1 MFDLIE
7 NRLAAGAS
15 VAPTILRT
23 ALGAVFVAHAG
34 AKALVFTFPGTEAFF
49 AASGFPAWT
58 VYPVFAAELF
68 GGLALIAGFRTR
80 LVSLLLVPVLIG
92 ALKPHLANGWMFTA
106 AGGGWEYV
114 AFLLLALASQALL
127 GSGAYSVDAKRID
140 EKPGAPTHP
149 HYPSV
154 QAQ

>member
-7 NRLAAGAS
+7 DRLAARAAL
-15 VAPTILRT
+15 APTILRT
-23 ALGAVFVAHAG
+23 GLGAVFVAHAY
-34 AKALVFTFPGTEAFF
+34 AKAFLFTFPGTEAFF
-49 AASGFPAWT
+49 AASGFPGWT

-68 GGLALIAGFRTR
+68 GGISLIAGYQTR
-80 LVSLLLVPVLIG
+80 LVSLLLVPVMLG

-114 AFLLLALASQALL
+114 AFLLIALASQALL
-127 GSGAYSVDAKRID
+127 GSGVYSLDALVG
-140 EKPGAPTHP
+140 EKKKVPPSA
-149 HYPSV
+149 HYPTV